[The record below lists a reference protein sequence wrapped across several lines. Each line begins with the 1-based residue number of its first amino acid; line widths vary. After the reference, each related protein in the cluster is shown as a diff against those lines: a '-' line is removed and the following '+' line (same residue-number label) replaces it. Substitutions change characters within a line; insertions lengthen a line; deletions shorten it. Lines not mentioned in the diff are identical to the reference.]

1 MKLHRKPVS
10 SARVW
15 KAQWVGL
22 VLTLAQL
29 GWFSSVASAQSATPP
44 EARAGAESATPQ
56 AYCVGLAGS
65 TAKGLSGLNHWQY
78 GLANMD
84 RYYKKDPKYPPKF
97 WLQEA
102 VGDFSYVIGHN
113 PGATH
118 PLMADVHMQRAHA
131 LTLSGQATA
140 AWQDYVRTIQLD
152 PNRPKAYLDL
162 ARSYAAN
169 GLKAEA
175 LETATK
181 GLRCLPSNK
190 LLQQAYV
197 KYGGKLPYPAPV
209 ARVQK
214 AEPDAAGRAKLNEEP
229 SPSRGNEGDL
239 SRPDSADNA
248 ASQTTES
255 PNSAPPAESN
265 SASAQEGQ
273 ADSELKCRFCP
284 PDEIQER
291 WRESF
296 QSGSGQ

>member
-1 MKLHRKPVS
+1 MRLHRKPLS
-10 SARVW
+10 LPCLRRVRL
-15 KAQWVGL
+15 AAL
-22 VLTLAQL
+22 VLAIAQF
-29 GWFSSVASAQSATPP
+29 GWSSSVATAQSATPP
-44 EARAGAESATPQ
+44 EARAEAESASPQ
-56 AYCVGLAGS
+56 AYCVGIAGA
-65 TAKGLSGLNHWQY
+65 TAKGLDGLNHWQY

-102 VGDFSYVIGHN
+102 IGDFSYVIGHN

-118 PLMADVHMQRAHA
+118 PLLADVHMQRAHA

-140 AWQDYVRTIQLD
+140 AWPDYVRTLQLD
-152 PNRPKAYLDL
+152 PNRPRAYLDL

-190 LLQQAYV
+190 LLQEAYV

-209 ARVQK
+209 ARPQK
-214 AEPDAAGRAKLNEEP
+214 AQPDAAEREALVE
-229 SPSRGNEGDL
+229 SP
-239 SRPDSADNA
+239 P
-248 ASQTTES
+248 TES
-255 PNSAPPAESN
+255 DAAK
-265 SASAQEGQ
+265 AQEDQTVLDRG
-273 ADSELKCRFCP
+273 CRFCP
-284 PDEIQER
+284 PDAIQQR

-296 QSGSGQ
+296 QSGQ